1 MTSPNMAAET
11 ARRTRAS
18 ADRRLPQTRRRRPQ
32 LARGQ
37 QSPNL
42 RAFTYAAIADR
53 DDHTAPPEHS
63 ERVTRTALGDPAEG
77 RGRP

>member
-1 MTSPNMAAET
+1 MLTVGFPKRGVDGHSF
-11 ARRTRAS
+11 
-18 ADRRLPQTRRRRPQ
+18 
-32 LARGQ
+32 ARGQ

-42 RAFTYAAIADR
+42 RAFTYAAIAELGDLQHDR
-53 DDHTAPPEHS
+53 YDHRPEHS

>member
-1 MTSPNMAAET
+1 MLTVGFPKRGVDVHSF
-11 ARRTRAS
+11 
-18 ADRRLPQTRRRRPQ
+18 
-32 LARGQ
+32 ARGQ

-42 RAFTYAAIADR
+42 RVFTYAAIADL

-63 ERVTRTALGDPAEG
+63 ERVTRTTLRDPAEG